1 MHGTQ
6 RATAGSL
13 ESNRTSRSENPGTR
27 GETSLQSDDEL
38 AAEAM
43 LTSAGADG
51 QPIRGAD
58 T

>member
-1 MHGTQ
+1 MQKLAGGSPGT
-6 RATAGSL
+6 ATA
-13 ESNRTSRSENPGTR
+13 RTQAEHT
-27 GETSLQSDDEL
+27 L